1 MDGNWIEKRLVST
14 TVGTNSHKSIEFQF
28 HLLVDGMEFFVVGIK
43 IHMVH
48 GCNLIGMYSSQEG
61 GECVCGELK
70 HAPDD

>member
-14 TVGTNSHKSIEFQF
+14 TVGTNSHKSIEF

-48 GCNLIGMYSSQEG
+48 GCNLIGMYSKSVGRVESAFA
-61 GECVCGELK
+61 ES
-70 HAPDD
+70 